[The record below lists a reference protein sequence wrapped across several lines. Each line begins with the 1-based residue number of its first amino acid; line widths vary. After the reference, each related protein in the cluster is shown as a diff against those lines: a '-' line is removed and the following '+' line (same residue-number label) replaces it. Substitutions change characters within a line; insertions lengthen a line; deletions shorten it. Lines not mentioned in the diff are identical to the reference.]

1 MLPAGWFI
9 GGGNAMLAIRN
20 PKDFF
25 TGILL
30 LVIAAVFAYGLLD
43 LKIGT
48 AYRMGP
54 GYFPLVLTG
63 LLTTFALAILIN
75 GFTSDGEPVGAIPWR
90 ALFIVTLSVVSYGA
104 TLKGLGLVPALALT
118 VFLSTFAGD
127 RWDAKAAIGVTI
139 ALVAACFAIFVKG
152 LGLPLSPF
160 GPWVGGY

>member
-1 MLPAGWFI
+1 MLT
-9 GGGNAMLAIRN
+9 IRN

-25 TGILL
+25 TGLFL
-30 LVIAAVFAYGLLD
+30 LVVSAVFTYGLLE

-54 GYFPLVLTG
+54 GYFPMLLTG
-63 LLTTFALAILIN
+63 LLTIFAIAILIN
-75 GFTSDGEPVGAIPWR
+75 GFVSDGEPIGTIPWR
-90 ALFIVTLSVVSYGA
+90 GLLVVTLSVVSYGA

-118 VFLSTFAGD
+118 VLISTFAAD
-127 RWDAKAAIGVTI
+127 RWDAKAAIGVTVV
-139 ALVAACFAIFVKG
+139 LVAACFAIFVKG

>member
-1 MLPAGWFI
+1 MLT
-9 GGGNAMLAIRN
+9 IRN

-30 LVIAAVFAYGLLD
+30 LLICAVFAYGLLE
-43 LKIGT
+43 LNIGT

-54 GYFPLVLTG
+54 GYFPMVLTI
-63 LLTTFALAILIN
+63 LLTIFALIMVVN

-90 ALFIVTLSVVSYGA
+90 GLIIVTLSVVLYGA
-104 TLKGLGLVPALALT
+104 TLRGLGMVLALALT
-118 VFLSTFAGD
+118 VFLSTFASD
-127 RWDAKAAIGVTI
+127 RWDGKLAVGITVL
-139 ALVAACFAIFVKG
+139 LVASCYLIFIKG